1 MEKLTYIIDID
12 GTICTDSDGKYDNC
26 RPFYERISYINKLF
40 EEGNTIIYCTARGMG
55 SSNGDQ
61 KKAIE
66 KYFDYTQKQLKNW
79 GCLYHRLYLGKPNG
93 DIYIDDKA
101 KNAKSFF

>member
-1 MEKLTYIIDID
+1 
-12 GTICTDSDGKYDNC
+12 
-26 RPFYERISYINKLF
+26 
-40 EEGNTIIYCTARGMG
+40 MG